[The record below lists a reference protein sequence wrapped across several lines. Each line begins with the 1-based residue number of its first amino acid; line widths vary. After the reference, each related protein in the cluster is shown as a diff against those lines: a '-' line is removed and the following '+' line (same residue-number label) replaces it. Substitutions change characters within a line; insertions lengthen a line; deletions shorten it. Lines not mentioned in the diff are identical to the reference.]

1 MAKLPADVQ
10 ELFNTA
16 PSMVLCTA
24 DAQGQPN
31 GAPIGRRKVID
42 EETVYISDQFFNKTL
57 ANLQENAQV
66 AVAFW
71 GETGAYQIHGTAR
84 YLNDGEEFAPLKQ
97 WADEAFAAAGMPI
110 VAKGGCF
117 IHVNALYT
125 STPGPNAGAQLA

>member
-16 PSMVLCTA
+16 PSMVLATA

-31 GAPIGRRKVID
+31 AAPIGRRKVID

-84 YLNDGEEFAPLKQ
+84 YLNGGEEFAPLKQ
-97 WADEAFAAAGMPI
+97 WADEAFAAAGKPI

-117 IHVNALYT
+117 IHVDALYT
-125 STPGPNAGAQLA
+125 SAPGPTAGAQLA